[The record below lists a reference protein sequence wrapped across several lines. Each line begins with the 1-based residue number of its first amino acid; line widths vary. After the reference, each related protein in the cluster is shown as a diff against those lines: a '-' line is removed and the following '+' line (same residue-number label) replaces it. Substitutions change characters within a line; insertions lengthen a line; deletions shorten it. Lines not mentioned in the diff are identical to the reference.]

1 MGRRY
6 AIKPE
11 IRDQLKQ
18 SAQEAAEMNSKV
30 PGSGYAYVMG
40 FVKAIAESK
49 FTKNADK
56 VEQIR
61 IFLQEFDRSKNEKK
75 DRK

>member
-1 MGRRY
+1 M
-6 AIKPE
+6 KPE

-18 SAQEAAEMNSKV
+18 SAQEAAEMNSKD
-30 PGSGYAYVMG
+30 PGNGYAYAMG
-40 FVKAIAESK
+40 IIKAIAESE

-56 VEQIR
+56 IERIR

>member
-1 MGRRY
+1 
-6 AIKPE
+6 
-11 IRDQLKQ
+11 
-18 SAQEAAEMNSKV
+18 MNRTD
-30 PGSGYAYVMG
+30 PGSGYAYAMG

>member
-1 MGRRY
+1 MNLEY
-6 AIKPE
+6 QAE
-11 IRDQLKQ
+11 LKKR
-18 SAQEAAEMNSKV
+18 AREAAEMNKAD
-30 PGSGYAYVMG
+30 PGSGYAYAMG

-56 VEQIR
+56 VERIR
-61 IFLQEFDRSKNEKK
+61 IFLQEFDRSKGEEK